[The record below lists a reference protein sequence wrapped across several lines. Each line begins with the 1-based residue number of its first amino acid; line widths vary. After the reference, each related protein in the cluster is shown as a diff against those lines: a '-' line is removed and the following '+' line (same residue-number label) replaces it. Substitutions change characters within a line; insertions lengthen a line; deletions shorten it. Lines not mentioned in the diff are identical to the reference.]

1 MRLRTFY
8 VKSYRSIIEAK
19 LDDIQKNCV
28 IVGPNNAGKSNLL
41 RAVYIALSIALEG
54 DFRRIRRNR
63 QFSYAYNGENYNW
76 ERDIPV
82 SLKNDKNA
90 STVFKL
96 TFEFSDEE
104 KNEFKDQFKINL
116 SKSLQMKFQLFSE
129 KTEYNIIM
137 PGRAKAPMEK
147 QMQEIGLFIRSKLDY
162 QYIPCVRSSD
172 LTDDY
177 FSKLISKEFKQ
188 LESSKEYLECKN
200 KMIEL
205 QLPIIQNLE
214 KKLCSNLQTFLPDI
228 QEVSLS
234 RDDIGF
240 DSSFKIM
247 PYRYR
252 HSPIAINDGN
262 LTSIDDKGDG
272 TKSLIAIS
280 LIQSMSFENLN
291 GKSIILCIEEPEA
304 HLHPEAVHSLKS
316 VLIEL
321 SKKVGVQVFI
331 STHSPILID
340 TEMISNNVIVGNNH
354 RVSSCESIPQI
365 RNVLGVRL
373 NDNLAAT
380 KVVLTEGESDKR
392 YFETLCRRES
402 EYLEN
407 ALNKGFL
414 KFESADSASKMDYQI
429 RMYNSIAVST
439 LVILDS
445 DDSGLSA
452 YEKLTNA
459 KTKLRNE
466 VCLIKSAGMVK
477 CELEDVVDQNAYS
490 KLLKDKYQI
499 FIENSDFKKRKKP
512 WSDRLHIAASKSP
525 GFLDDSVEAEIKKD
539 IATIVEEEGMD
550 AIAPYDREY
559 VNNIIKA
566 IESFVK

>member
-177 FSKLISKEFKQ
+177 FSNLISKEFKQ
-188 LESSKEYLECKN
+188 LESSKES
-200 KMIEL
+200 
-205 QLPIIQNLE
+205 
-214 KKLCSNLQTFLPDI
+214 LCESSL
-228 QEVSLS
+228 VSHSENRLLS
-234 RDDIGF
+234 Y
-240 DSSFKIM
+240 FKI
-247 PYRYR
+247 
-252 HSPIAINDGN
+252 A
-262 LTSIDDKGDG
+262 
-272 TKSLIAIS
+272 
-280 LIQSMSFENLN
+280 
-291 GKSIILCIEEPEA
+291 
-304 HLHPEAVHSLKS
+304 
-316 VLIEL
+316 
-321 SKKVGVQVFI
+321 
-331 STHSPILID
+331 
-340 TEMISNNVIVGNNH
+340 
-354 RVSSCESIPQI
+354 
-365 RNVLGVRL
+365 
-373 NDNLAAT
+373 
-380 KVVLTEGESDKR
+380 
-392 YFETLCRRES
+392 YF
-402 EYLEN
+402 
-407 ALNKGFL
+407 
-414 KFESADSASKMDYQI
+414 
-429 RMYNSIAVST
+429 
-439 LVILDS
+439 
-445 DDSGLSA
+445 
-452 YEKLTNA
+452 
-459 KTKLRNE
+459 
-466 VCLIKSAGMVK
+466 
-477 CELEDVVDQNAYS
+477 
-490 KLLKDKYQI
+490 
-499 FIENSDFKKRKKP
+499 
-512 WSDRLHIAASKSP
+512 
-525 GFLDDSVEAEIKKD
+525 
-539 IATIVEEEGMD
+539 
-550 AIAPYDREY
+550 
-559 VNNIIKA
+559 
-566 IESFVK
+566 